1 MGSCIAANWKPPPH
15 PRKSLRK
22 LWGLGHGG
30 WWEGGLSTLQ
40 CFQLQYLTAQEPD
53 RGPEKLWEGRPSPN
67 IILYVGQD
75 RTGQDGLCHPGS
87 GLPGKSPGYNLLTFL
102 VLWPSGMSL
111 CALCWAGNLPL
122 VSLFCPLVM
131 SRCQGC
137 LYVPTEQH
145 WRARSR
151 EDRGWVDVW
160 AL

>member
-1 MGSCIAANWKPPPH
+1 MQIFIDSHPSKRGELYAANWKPPPH

-75 RTGQDGLCHPGS
+75 RTGQDRMGS
-87 GLPGKSPGYNLLTFL
+87 AIL
-102 VLWPSGMSL
+102 
-111 CALCWAGNLPL
+111 AL
-122 VSLFCPLVM
+122 
-131 SRCQGC
+131 GC
-137 LYVPTEQH
+137 RE
-145 WRARSR
+145 RAQ
-151 EDRGWVDVW
+151 
-160 AL
+160 ATIC